1 MKQLHFISGLPRAGS
16 TLLAAVLR
24 QNPRCHAAMSS
35 PLAGL
40 FSTLLSQMSQHNE
53 YAVFIDDDQR
63 RRMLRGLFE
72 NYYADHAAELV
83 FDTNRAWCAHLP
95 ALVHLFG
102 DAKIIACV
110 RQLPWIIDS
119 IERLVQRNAFN
130 PSSLFGYTAGGTV
143 FTRASTVAGPD
154 GMVGYA
160 LDALK
165 QACYGPHADRLLLL
179 QYETLTSAPAA
190 AMQAVYDFLGEPAF
204 EHDFE
209 QVEYGA
215 SLFDQ
220 HVGTPGLHTVHGPV
234 QAVPRDTLLPPELFR
249 RFAGDAFWRDSKR
262 IPKGLR
268 II

>member
-1 MKQLHFISGLPRAGS
+1 MNRLHFISGLPRAGS
-16 TLLAAVLR
+16 TLLAALLR

-40 FSTLLSQMSQHNE
+40 FSTLLGQMSQRNE

-63 RRMLRGLFE
+63 RRILSGLFE
-72 NYYADHAAELV
+72 NYYADHEAGLV

-95 ALVHLFG
+95 ALAHLFA

-130 PSSLFGYTAGGTV
+130 PSSMFGYTAAGTV
-143 FTRASTVAGPD
+143 FTRASTVAAPD

-165 QACYGPHADRLLLL
+165 QACYGTHTDRLLLL

-190 AMQAVYDFLGEPAF
+190 AMQAVYDFLGEPVY

-209 QVEYGA
+209 QVEYDA
-215 SLFDQ
+215 SIFDQ
-220 HVGTPGLHTVHGPV
+220 HVGTPGLHRVHGPV
-234 QAVPRDTLLPPELFR
+234 QAKPRDTLLPPELFH